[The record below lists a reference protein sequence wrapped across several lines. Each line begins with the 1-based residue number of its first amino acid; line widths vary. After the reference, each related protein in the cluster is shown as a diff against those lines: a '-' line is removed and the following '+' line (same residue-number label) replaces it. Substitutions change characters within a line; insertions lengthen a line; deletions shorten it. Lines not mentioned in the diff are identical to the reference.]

1 MTPRSKPSTL
11 RSMATPPRLVFPPTP
26 RARSSLRPGS
36 EWRPRD
42 QRRRGGARSR
52 RRSNK
57 QHLVL
62 SLRLIGRNDLWFYRQ
77 SWDRTT
83 AATVQTGRGL
93 SAIVSISTARIPTT
107 PCASFGNDVLVLAQE
122 GVAGGDFLSWTGTH
136 WDWGGGA
143 AGAAKLAQ
151 KVGDMI
157 SLEADAL
164 TNSKAEIEA
173 IEAGKAAAAEL
184 KGLGPEAAAVDENKL
199 RVAELKD
206 LVAGMKAAQAALAG
220 RRKKRRQNG
229 VAAKN
234 GSRIKAMLE
243 CAAPHLRRA
252 PDEFNANPLLV
263 VARSSTLTFVR
274 EVDLECPDPDV
285 TRYQWVLKAT
295 PGHRRE
301 DLVMAEVPI
310 AYDPTFAGPKWQAFI
325 ERFLPQAAKRRTVQ
339 QFCGMGLTGLPI
351 QLVMFHVGSG
361 ANAKSTFLE
370 TYTRA
375 LGPSFA
381 VGLPAESIAGSGE
394 RGPGQASPDLA
405 RVFGKRVLR
414 VLELKPGA
422 PLQSA
427 LIKRLTGGEKIP
439 VRHLHKGFFEFQP
452 RAKVHMSGNDFPTFD
467 GSDGGMR
474 RRLLVAVWTEV
485 IALEEQKDLEEVVAD
500 LLTEAPAILN
510 WLIAGA
516 LDYLNSGLCVAG
528 RRRVDRRLFQRHGP
542 RRHVHS
548 RPRGRCA
555 GRERASAGDVPRL
568 FGMVGGGDE
577 EADERNPLR
586 PHDEEKRVP
595 TRRCAAPHVFGRPLG
610 GSAGADVVR
619 AVAGFLDMTRLFA
632 TPVAEQQPMDFDRC
646 PMVER
651 STVAG
656 GQRKQFNGL
665 PAGIEGCDGFPPP
678 YVYIFSW
685 MPSAQSGTEFLYT
698 RAEKLSQLSRHGAF
712 GLVPSALLTHYK
724 LSQNYLS
731 TLATLEEGKAFRGR
745 CSTEWSTRRCP
756 NANARS

>member
-1 MTPRSKPSTL
+1 VDAGDNDAAIDQKIPSAL
-11 RSMATPPRLVFPPTP
+11 ADAIASWHAGF
-26 RARSSLRPGS
+26 
-36 EWRPRD
+36 
-42 QRRRGGARSR
+42 GGA
-52 RRSNK
+52 
-57 QHLVL
+57 
-62 SLRLIGRNDLWFYRQ
+62 D
-77 SWDRTT
+77 
-83 AATVQTGRGL
+83 AATAGELLAVATESL
-93 SAIVSISTARIPTT
+93 SRTLAADPVSNDAAQQAVDAALDGYAAAVGISPDAARAIISTARQRVASAGPTT
-107 PCASFGNDVLVLAQE
+107 ARRRKKPTPIKQTTSRAQPSIDRPERSLVLPPVMGPDDSSDGPDWTRAIRDCVDLDSSDTDNAVRFLRYFGNDVLVLAQE

-516 LDYLNSGLCVAG
+516 LDYLNSGLCVAEDVAASTADYFNDMDPVG
-528 RRRVDRRLFQRHGP
+528 MFTRAHVVDAPGENVQARVMY
-542 RRHVHS
+542 
-548 RPRGRCA
+548 
-555 GRERASAGDVPRL
+555 RAYLAWSAAATKKP
-568 FGMVGGGDE
+568 MSE
-577 EADERNPLR
+577 
-586 PHDEEKRVP
+586 
-595 TRRCAAPHVFGRPLG
+595 TRFGRTMKKKG
-610 GSAGADVVR
+610 YRRADARLHMYLDVR
-619 AVAGFLDMTRLFA
+619 LVEVPELTLS
-632 TPVAEQQPMDFDRC
+632 
-646 PMVER
+646 ER
-651 STVAG
+651 S
-656 GQRKQFNGL
+656 Q
-665 PAGIEGCDGFPPP
+665 D
-678 YVYIFSW
+678 FSI
-685 MPSAQSGTEFLYT
+685 
-698 RAEKLSQLSRHGAF
+698 
-712 GLVPSALLTHYK
+712 
-724 LSQNYLS
+724 
-731 TLATLEEGKAFRGR
+731 
-745 CSTEWSTRRCP
+745 
-756 NANARS
+756 